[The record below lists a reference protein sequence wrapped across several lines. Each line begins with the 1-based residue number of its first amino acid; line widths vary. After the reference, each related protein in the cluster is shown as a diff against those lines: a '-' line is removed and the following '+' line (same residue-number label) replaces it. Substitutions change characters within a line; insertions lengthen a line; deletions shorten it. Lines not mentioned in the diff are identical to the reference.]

1 MVVSQLFGE
10 FGEGSRLMTPTTVV
24 RGKGR
29 EARRPGYLLS
39 RHQDQEERSAYVGRL
54 LHYQAH
60 RQRVHARPC
69 HWRVYSRRAD
79 QGRQRDR
86 AAKDGL
92 APTTR
97 GPTFTTNA
105 GPLASNS

>member
-39 RHQDQEERSAYVGRL
+39 RYQDQEERSAYFGRL

-60 RQRVHARPC
+60 RQRVHARPR
-69 HWRVYSRRAD
+69 HSHRMAAVKFLHRAVTT
-79 QGRQRDR
+79 Q
-86 AAKDGL
+86 AKAIKQAFG
-92 APTTR
+92 A
-97 GPTFTTNA
+97 
-105 GPLASNS
+105 